1 MTPNHFECQIRVNPP
16 EIDSEIN
23 DLLRAISDIDSKH
36 ESDLDRIEKAVINRD
51 LRLYLVSSR
60 KYEYELN
67 RQPYVALLNK
77 LRLQQ
82 HRQPS
87 AA

>member
-1 MTPNHFECQIRVNPP
+1 MTPNHFECQIRVSPP
-16 EIDSEIN
+16 ETDSEIN

-60 KYEYELN
+60 KHEYELN

>member
-1 MTPNHFECQIRVNPP
+1 MTPNHFECQIPMNPP

-51 LRLYLVSSR
+51 LRLYL
-60 KYEYELN
+60 
-67 RQPYVALLNK
+67 A
-77 LRLQQ
+77 RLWPFW
-82 HRQPS
+82 RVNWERE
-87 AA
+87 AAKRTMR

>member
-1 MTPNHFECQIRVNPP
+1 MTLNHFECQIRVNPP

-36 ESDLDRIEKAVINRD
+36 ESELDRIEKAVINRD